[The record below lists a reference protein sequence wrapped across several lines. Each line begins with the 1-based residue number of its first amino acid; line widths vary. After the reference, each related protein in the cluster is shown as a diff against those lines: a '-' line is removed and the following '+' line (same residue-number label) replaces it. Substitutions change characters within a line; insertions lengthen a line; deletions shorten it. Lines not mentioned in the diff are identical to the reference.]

1 MRLIEFRQSETSPL
15 RYHLELTPD
24 EIEEVKDLVY
34 EIIKRIKN
42 NEKE

>member
-1 MRLIEFRQSETSPL
+1 MRLIEFKQSATSPL
-15 RYHLELTPD
+15 RYHLELDPD
-24 EIEEVKDLVY
+24 EIEEVKDLVH